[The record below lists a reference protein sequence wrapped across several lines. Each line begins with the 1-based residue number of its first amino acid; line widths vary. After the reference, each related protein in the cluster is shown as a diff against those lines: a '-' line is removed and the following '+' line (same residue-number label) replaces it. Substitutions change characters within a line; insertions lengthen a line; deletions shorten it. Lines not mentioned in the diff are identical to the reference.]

1 MANIIVNSKGILFFN
16 SKEYKC
22 VVGKNGVSVDKK
34 EDDGATPAGCFPI
47 RKIFYRSDKIQKPA
61 SPFETIELTKDDG
74 WCDEISDSK
83 YNQLVKLPYEGSHEN
98 LWRKDNLY
106 DIIVVLG
113 YNDNPP
119 VSGKGS
125 AIFIHI
131 ARPEFT
137 PTAGCIALAFP
148 DLIEILKNCD
158 LNTQV
163 CVEN

>member
-1 MANIIVNSKGILFFN
+1 MNNIIVNSKGILSFK
-16 SKEYKC
+16 SKEYRC
-22 VVGKNGVSVDKK
+22 AIGKNGVSADKK
-34 EDDGATPAGCFPI
+34 EGDGITPAGTFPI
-47 RKIFYRSDKIQKPA
+47 RKIFYRADKIDKPI
-61 SPFETIELTKDDG
+61 SPFETIVLSQDDG
-74 WCDEISDSK
+74 WCDEAGDSK
-83 YNQLVKLPYEGSHEN
+83 YNQFVKLPFEASHEN
-98 LWRKDNLY
+98 LWRGDDLY

-119 VSGKGS
+119 VVGKGS

-131 ARPEFT
+131 VRPEFT

-158 LNTQV
+158 SDTQV